1 MNKTFNNNSRDPR
14 DSFGMH
20 EAVCADCGKKC
31 EIPFKPSSDRPV
43 YCDDCFRN
51 KKESR
56 NSGGSSFGRGG
67 SSSSYG
73 GGGRGDFRRN
83 DSRDK
88 RMYSATCSGCGARC
102 EVPFQ
107 PTSGK
112 PVYCN
117 DCFKRDGG
125 GRNDRGGDRGGDR
138 GQGQITNQMAAL
150 NSKLDRILK
159 ILSPSEPIKVI
170 EVVEKKKIMKE
181 VNKPELKNAIKNAQ
195 KEEPLETPKKAKEKK
210 VAKKSAKKAKAK
222 K

>member
-1 MNKTFNNNSRDPR
+1 MRKDTKKTFDN

-20 EAVCADCGKKC
+20 QAVCADCGKKC

-43 YCDDCFRN
+43 YCDDCFRS
-51 KKESR
+51 KRESR
-56 NSGGSSFGRGG
+56 NSGGGGSSFGRGG
-67 SSSSYG
+67 SGSSYG
-73 GGGRGDFRRN
+73 GGGRGDFRRS
-83 DSRDK
+83 DRDK

-117 DCFKRDGG
+117 DCFKRDGS
-125 GRNDRGGDRGGDR
+125 GRNDRGGGG
-138 GQGQITNQMAAL
+138 GQGQITNQLAAL

-159 ILSPSEPIKVI
+159 ILSPSEPVKVV

-195 KEEPLETPKKAKEKK
+195 EDVIPETPKKEKEKK